1 MTLRVWNWQSNMGLV
16 VEGCCLFQQF
26 ISFAAQPIN
35 IYGHGDIL
43 WKSWNKTN
51 FAYLGWFYARG
62 IWHAVQQ
69 VLLQYFVSQLVIY
82 WNQKN
87 TEVTMIIWDVACPNS
102 SDVQPI
108 SIYGDIWGS
117 ETEGV
122 TVTLTASWPLDTE
135 HHMLYH
141 FIQPRR
147 LVIGVGENFFLN
159 GGIFYDDVLKKLPSP
174 RDRLA
179 PGCSYGLSEAI
190 ICLTGSL

>member
-16 VEGCCLFQQF
+16 VEGGCLFQRF

-35 IYGHGDIL
+35 IYGDIL
-43 WKSWNKTN
+43 WKSWNKAN
-51 FAYLGWFYARG
+51 FAYLGWFYARW

-69 VLLQYFVSQLVIY
+69 VPLQCFVSQLVIY

-102 SDVQPI
+102 SAAQLI

-135 HHMLYH
+135 PLMLYH

-147 LVIGVGENFFLN
+147 LVIGVWQNFFLN
-159 GGIFYDDVLKKLPSP
+159 GCIFIAGVPKKLPSP

-179 PGCSYGLSEAI
+179 PGCS
-190 ICLTGSL
+190 

>member
-16 VEGCCLFQQF
+16 VEGCCFFQQF

-35 IYGHGDIL
+35 IYGDIL
-43 WKSWNKTN
+43 WKSWNKAN
-51 FAYLGWFYARG
+51 FAYLGWFYARW

-69 VLLQYFVSQLVIY
+69 VPLQCFVSQLVIY

-102 SDVQPI
+102 SAAQPL

-135 HHMLYH
+135 PLMLYH

-179 PGCSYGLSEAI
+179 PGCS
-190 ICLTGSL
+190 